1 MVALNT
7 EPLDS
12 CHLHIGEL
20 QMFSLGVGAGV
31 PPAPLWTYT
40 FHPVPL
46 AEGRFFNQCIQKK
59 GTSELGIRMFLG
71 LPDPHPDP
79 LVTNTDPDPSII

>member
-20 QMFSLGVGAGV
+20 QMFSLGVGVGV

-59 GTSELGIRMFLG
+59 GTEE
-71 LPDPHPDP
+71 
-79 LVTNTDPDPSII
+79 N

>member
-1 MVALNT
+1 MAAFLNIFVLLLRGSTHRRVIMVALNT

-31 PPAPLWTYT
+31 PSAPLWTYT

-59 GTSELGIRMFLG
+59 GTEEKS
-71 LPDPHPDP
+71 
-79 LVTNTDPDPSII
+79 S